1 MNHWETHLYT
11 FAVAFTQGDKIKPEN
26 LQGVRRKA
34 IKHGHTEAE
43 CLRVEQNPQHY
54 ITTGDLPVMAS
65 RTHLICA
72 ICGSMDVSADAY
84 AQWDVDAG
92 EWVLQSTYDA
102 KTCERCEC
110 RTTLLSI
117 DEATQIGIQT
127 FGMINVADGA
137 RLAEE
142 SETPE
147 FFDVMVSV
155 SPDERL
161 RSKTELKPQTT
172 ARSPHD
178 RQASNTRFDN
188 SSFFDPKSQRRCF
201 DGAFLGQFIMGKLSI
216 YSPQ

>member
-1 MNHWETHLYT
+1 VGTIFE
-11 FAVAFTQGDKIKPEN
+11 DRKIPLVKWFMAIWMLTSHHKHSIGTRNFSYSQTVWFILHPLRGASQTKLFYN
-26 LQGVRRKA
+26 PLSGTGVCQRCCPP
-34 IKHGHTEAE
+34 I
-43 CLRVEQNPQHY
+43 
-54 ITTGDLPVMAS
+54 S
-65 RTHLICA
+65 
-72 ICGSMDVSADAY
+72 CGVSDFRG
-84 AQWDVDAG
+84 AG
-92 EWVLQSTYDA
+92 F
-102 KTCERCEC
+102 
-110 RTTLLSI
+110 

>member
-102 KTCERCEC
+102 KSCERCEC

-117 DEATQIGIQT
+117 DEATQIGIQS

-155 SPDERL
+155 SPDESGVIRTL
-161 RSKTELKPQTT
+161 AEYDDMT
-172 ARSPHD
+172 AT
-178 RQASNTRFDN
+178 QAALVLAEMVQAYPTASI
-188 SSFFDPKSQRRCF
+188 SSVNCDLEA
-201 DGAFLGQFIMGKLSI
+201 GH
-216 YSPQ
+216 